1 MSWVSIDYDKCNN
14 CGICIL
20 KCTRCFTKDEEEIT
34 VQADEDCC
42 SLCGQCV
49 SLCPTKAIAH
59 NKLDMNNFVD
69 IDEPISFNTDEFIQF
84 IRERR
89 SHRLFRKKE
98 IPKKV
103 LEKLIDTVRYTPTG
117 GNVQNVE
124 IIVIQNPERIK
135 RLSDHTVDFFDYT
148 GAKAAED
155 LKKIRA
161 EGKAKPGII
170 SQLERTVRYRERMLK
185 AREEGRDTILHNA
198 PAVMIFHSMTQTV
211 TAKDNSVIASTTMGL
226 LARTMGLETTYIGL
240 LEIASKSHQPIINEL
255 SLPEG
260 HEIFSVL
267 VIGYPKLKY
276 LRTVD
281 RKPIETR
288 WE

>member
-14 CGICIL
+14 CGICVL
-20 KCTRCFTKDEEEIT
+20 ECRRCFTKGEKGIM

-42 SLCGQCV
+42 SLCGHCV
-49 SLCPTKAIAH
+49 SICPAKAIEH
-59 NKLDMNNFVD
+59 EKLDMNNCPD
-69 IDEPISFNTDEFIQF
+69 IYEPISFDTDEFIQF

-89 SHRLFRKKE
+89 SHRSFKKKK

-103 LEKLIDTVRYTPTG
+103 LEKLIDTVRYAPTG

-124 IIVIQNPERIK
+124 IMVIQDQEKIK
-135 RLSDHTVDFFDYT
+135 RLSDYTIDFFDYT
-148 GAKAAED
+148 GTKAAED
-155 LKKIRA
+155 LKKIMK
-161 EGKAKPGII
+161 EGEAKPGVIP
-170 SQLERTVRYRERMLK
+170 QLERNVRYRERMLK
-185 AREEGRDTILHNA
+185 AREEGRNTILYNA
-198 PAVMIFHSMTQTV
+198 PAVMIFHSMVQTV

-240 LEIASKSHQPIINEL
+240 LEIASKTHQSIIKEL

-260 HEIFSVL
+260 HQVFSVL
-267 VIGYPKLKY
+267 VMGYPKFRH
-276 LRTVD
+276 LRMID
-281 RKPIETR
+281 RKPIKTR